1 VQAIITVYHTETPIF
16 RDGFYSYLFAGCY
29 DDYWRYLMSTF
40 RRFWDD
46 DSGATS
52 IEYSVIAA
60 GVALAIVA
68 TVQILGVKVTSLFS
82 TVLSGFN

>member
-1 VQAIITVYHTETPIF
+1 
-16 RDGFYSYLFAGCY
+16 
-29 DDYWRYLMSTF
+29 MSTF